1 MAKQGPPDKN
11 SNFSLAVT
19 YTKRS
24 APPNTDDD
32 GEFED
37 VQVTQKQVTFCPLHH
52 FPMEPTAPRTGC
64 WFIFSV

>member
-11 SNFSLAVT
+11 LNFSLAVT

-32 GEFED
+32 GEFEA
-37 VQVTQKQVTFCPLHH
+37 VQVTQKQVTNNYTLCVH
-52 FPMEPTAPRTGC
+52 FGEEG
-64 WFIFSV
+64 S